1 MSFLL
6 HFILQRGR
14 EEKLENITKNIRRII
29 YFSLRSLTKD
39 FIEETIIRLS
49 LYNPRTHVGCDPAY
63 RELSVYQR
71 ISIHA
76 PMWGATMTPTT
87 GQPMVQISIHAPMWG
102 ATILLNQKKNRGVPP
117 PTAASCFKGRWKA
130 SISYLNYNSNNHYY
144 QISIHAPM
152 WGATVEQ
159 NLLKKVTQISIH
171 APMWGA
177 TWL

>member
-1 MSFLL
+1 M
-6 HFILQRGR
+6 
-14 EEKLENITKNIRRII
+14 
-29 YFSLRSLTKD
+29 
-39 FIEETIIRLS
+39 
-49 LYNPRTHVGCDPAY
+49 GCDPAY

-71 ISIHA
+71 ISIHAPMWGATAQPSLSCSIRVISIHA

-117 PTAASCFKGRWKA
+117 PTAASCFKGRWKT

-152 WGATVEQ
+152 WGATV
-159 NLLKKVTQISIH
+159 
-171 APMWGA
+171 
-177 TWL
+177 